1 MILPFYRSLLYLQPK
16 TLYMDTAKLLEILR
30 DQQEELFS
38 LRNQPFCQRMEES
51 LIKLQSKKAQVVIG
65 VRRSGKSTLCF
76 NVLNKANVNFAYVN
90 FDDERL
96 VKLSSGDLN
105 DILKCLY
112 QIYGDFNHLFLDEA
126 QNIDGWHLFVNR
138 LLRQGM
144 RILITGSNA
153 KLLSSELST
162 HLTGRYNEIE
172 LFPFSFREF
181 CEVRNVVTTNLSTK
195 TDALLRRAF
204 ELYLETGGFPE
215 IVEGEENAEQYID
228 TLVSNILERDIVQR
242 FKVRYKEA
250 FKSLS
255 NHLLNNAPCEIVY
268 SVLQKIFNFK
278 TDKTVENYVGYL
290 YQAYLMKQL
299 RKFSTKSSVRVRNA
313 KCYPIDVSLMNA
325 RKDAF
330 AKDNFGWRLETLV
343 YLALCRRFGV
353 GYDIYYHKTD
363 SYEIDF
369 VVCHRT
375 SVLELV
381 QVSYDISSEKTLA
394 RETSALLSAGRS
406 LSCDS
411 LTLVTAFEERELEV
425 RGQIIRVCPAYKWL
439 LS

>member
-1 MILPFYRSLLYLQPK
+1 
-16 TLYMDTAKLLEILR
+16 MDTSTLLEILR
-30 DQQEELFS
+30 DQREELTA
-38 LRNQPFCQRMEES
+38 LGYQRFCERKEES
-51 LIKLQSKKAQVVIG
+51 MIKLESKKAQVVIG

-76 NVLNKANVNFAYVN
+76 NALTKANVNFAYVN

-96 VKLSSGDLN
+96 INLSANELN
-105 DILKCLY
+105 DVLKCLY
-112 QIYGDFNHLFLDEA
+112 QIYGDFTHLFLDEA
-126 QNIDGWHLFVNR
+126 QNVDGWHLFVNR

-144 RILITGSNA
+144 KIIITGSNA

-181 CEVRNVVTTNLSTK
+181 CEMKNVVVTDLSTK

-204 ELYLETGGFPE
+204 DIYMETGGFPE
-215 IVEGEENAEQYID
+215 IISGEENADEYID

-242 FKVRYKEA
+242 FKVRYKDA

-255 NHLLNNAPCEIVY
+255 NHLMNNAPCEIVY
-268 SVLQKIFNFK
+268 TALQKTFNFK

-290 YQAYLMKQL
+290 YQAYLMLQL
-299 RKFSTKSSVRVRNA
+299 RKFSTKSSERIRNA

-330 AKDNFGWRLETLV
+330 AKDNYGWRLETLV
-343 YLALCRRFGV
+343 YLDLNRRYGL

-363 SYEIDF
+363 SYEVDF
-369 VVCHRT
+369 VVCHRST
-375 SVLELV
+375 VVELV
-381 QVSYDISSEKTLA
+381 QVSYDISSEKTVN
-394 RETSALLSAGRS
+394 RETSALFKAGRA
-406 LSCDS
+406 LRCDK
-411 LTLVTAFEERELEV
+411 LTLITAFEER
-425 RGQIIRVCPAYKWL
+425 IIEAENQTVNICAAYKWL
-439 LS
+439 LT